1 MTILTD
7 PQRQAL
13 AQALAMPVPGDDLS
27 SCDPLFDFAAWCGR
41 TDSLDMAIGAVVG
54 VLPPLRP
61 TFLDIARYLL
71 ALDTAHRAAVQ
82 AERDRIL
89 AAADAFV
96 GAKADALHDTCTEY
110 NEGAMD
116 SAVQLRD
123 AIAALRQG
131 AA

>member
-1 MTILTD
+1 M
-7 PQRQAL
+7 
-13 AQALAMPVPGDDLS
+13 S
-27 SCDPLFDFAAWCGR
+27 DFR
-41 TDSLDMAIGAVVG
+41 RDMALEYACDDALG
-54 VLPPLRP
+54 LEWE
-61 TFLDIARYLL
+61 DKARALL